1 MFMDGIQVFI
11 IEQSLTVPI
20 HELHNTRK
28 KHTTLKS
35 PAVLVWQKEIGHM
48 HRFDRVH
55 YSEL

>member
-1 MFMDGIQVFI
+1 MEAEFAMFMDGIQVFI

-35 PAVLVWQKEIGHM
+35 PAVLVW
-48 HRFDRVH
+48 
-55 YSEL
+55 